1 MMAQM
6 RNIARM
12 NGRKEML
19 SHFEDHQHLLGDALD
34 PEQDRRTSEEDLQAE
49 KEIVAVNQV
58 RHLSACVGWEC
69 TCIIVLGLDE
79 KRERFREGR
88 KREEGEGRRDRNL
101 QEE

>member
-19 SHFEDHQHLLGDALD
+19 SHFEGHQHLIGDELD

-49 KEIVAVNQV
+49 KEIIAVNQV
-58 RHLSACVGWEC
+58 SHLTACVVWEC
-69 TCIIVLGLDE
+69 ACIIVLGLNE
-79 KRERFREGR
+79 KRERFRERR
-88 KREEGEGRRDRNL
+88 KREDGEGRRDRNL
-101 QEE
+101 KEE